1 MKKLSMLAVGILLVM
16 FTLGGIAYGGH
27 GQVNVNTATVEEL
40 HMLDGITE
48 EIAISII
55 EFRNVNG
62 PFASVNDLLKVEG
75 MSEAKL
81 RDIRNFVKLEGMT
94 DYRLTEIMP
103 KSGHAPES
111 RQE

>member
-1 MKKLSMLAVGILLVM
+1 MKRLSMLTVGILLIM
-16 FTLGGIAYGGH
+16 FTFGGLAYGGH

-48 EIAISII
+48 QIAINII

-62 PFASVNDLLKVEG
+62 PFASIDDLLKVEG
-75 MSEAKL
+75 MTEAKL

-94 DYRLTEIMP
+94 DYRLTEITP
-103 KSGHAPES
+103 KAGHAPES
-111 RQE
+111 KQQ